1 MPFLYIAMLPW
12 LAWHITLE
20 ALACAAPVWYAIS
33 MLDGSSKPATISSTL
48 TEQEDAF
55 SKGWLTVA
63 AKSGWLA

>member
-1 MPFLYIAMLPW
+1 MPFLCIAMLPW
-12 LAWHITLE
+12 LAWRITLE
-20 ALACAAPVWYAIS
+20 ALVCASPVWYAIS
-33 MLDGSSKPATISSTL
+33 MLDVSSKPATISSTL